1 MRYRVRSS
9 TRKLGAVALSRTSN
23 SSKTTSP
30 DNHLESFFCR
40 KFFYRSCWDWVSHS
54 ASSNSREC
62 DGGVDTMPTQLH
74 ADTHFSRTRSTMH
87 ASHIFMWA
95 KCDKRSAF
103 FWFIFRH
110 VFALPSS
117 FTSSLPDYF
126 VLTTSIYFSTF
137 SVLHVRSTAPVSI
150 HKRTRSLEGVWP
162 TGRLVVSTDR
172 RMMRDSRAQG
182 NLLQIHSHQY
192 MQKVFQNVQK
202 KLGRSPIHAT
212 FSVESYKTNVS
223 TWRLLW
229 HRRWKLL

>member
-1 MRYRVRSS
+1 MLRTFSCGPSVTKGQLFLVHLSS
-9 TRKLGAVALSRTSN
+9 CLC
-23 SSKTTSP
+23 SP
-30 DNHLESFFCR
+30 FFI
-40 KFFYRSCWDWVSHS
+40 
-54 ASSNSREC
+54 
-62 DGGVDTMPTQLH
+62 
-74 ADTHFSRTRSTMH
+74 HFV
-87 ASHIFMWA
+87 I
-95 KCDKRSAF
+95 
-103 FWFIFRH
+103 
-110 VFALPSS
+110 
-117 FTSSLPDYF
+117 PDYF

-137 SVLHVRSTAPVSI
+137 SVLHVRSTEPVSI

-172 RMMRDSRAQG
+172 RMMRDLEHKETCCKYT
-182 NLLQIHSHQY
+182 NHQY